1 MDTTNFKVSANS
13 ECKAAKVVPDQ
24 HSIKVTLASAKKEP
38 QKKNTVIIARYNW
51 LIKHKLV
58 FPSQME
64 LPNLCLTIKEGKLI
78 RAIYSNELSHIIKKQ
93 NYFIQVL
100 N

>member
-1 MDTTNFKVSANS
+1 MDISNFKVSANN
-13 ECKAAKVVPDQ
+13 ECKAAKIVPDQ
-24 HSIKVTLASAKKEP
+24 HSIRVTLASAKKKP
-38 QKKNTVIIARYNW
+38 QKKNTVIIARFKW
-51 LIKHKLV
+51 LLKHKLV
-58 FPSQME
+58 FPTQME

-93 NYFIQVL
+93 KYLIQVL